1 MTVEANGQ
9 LVPVGGGD
17 AIPLIRPNLIL
28 GRRESC
34 DICLHF
40 PNISG
45 QHCELSFEEGYWW
58 IKDLNSTNGVKVN
71 GMRVQRKLLHPN
83 DEIIIAKRRYTIQYT
98 LIAGRR
104 ALEEIEEDILTQ
116 SLLEKAGLERPRQQR
131 EEPRNKKSFDPA
143 DFLLADEDSKG

>member
-131 EEPRNKKSFDPA
+131 EEPRSKKSFDPA